1 MQLNDIKIAKKAAG
15 TAAAA
20 LIERDMLVGI
30 GTGSTVYWF
39 IQALGERCRKGLKIK
54 AVATS
59 EKSLAQ
65 ALQEGIEMIE
75 INTVSYLD
83 LVVDGADEIDRDKN
97 MIKGGGGALLRE
109 KILANIAHEMI
120 VLVDQSKLVNHLGAF
135 PLPVEIV
142 PFAHQITIQQLGLV
156 GYQGTLRLN
165 EKKEYYV
172 TDNGN
177 YILDVK
183 LSQKCTDPAF
193 ENDLIS
199 AVPGVVETGFFI
211 GVAGRL
217 IVGYQDGHIEIK

>member
-1 MQLNDIKIAKKAAG
+1 MQLNDTKIAKKAAG

-83 LVVDGADEIDRDKN
+83 LVVDGADEIDQDKN

>member
-1 MQLNDIKIAKKAAG
+1 MQLNDTKIAKKAAG